1 MFSKLAKTSSRQ
13 REILEVV
20 FRNGWDYMRRLL
32 SGKKADE
39 PELPT
44 PAVLRNIL
52 IDLGPVYVKLGQLL
66 STRPDL
72 MPPAYIE
79 ALTDLQAN
87 VPPVPWSQIE
97 VAMRQQLQ
105 QPLENV
111 FEYVNPDPIA
121 AGSIGQIHRGQT
133 KNGYEVAIK
142 VQRPGIGE
150 VVEQDISIIRGLAEL
165 VSRTEFGEYYD
176 PVSLA
181 DEFAN
186 ALRSEL
192 DFMQEATYTDT
203 LRRNL
208 SKSRWFDPSRVEIP
222 EVHWELTTEKMLTI
236 EWLEGTPILEA
247 DLEGQAPQNGK
258 KPPKNQ
264 TGSSKEIANL
274 LLRVFFQQIYL
285 DGFFHADPHPGNV
298 FYLQDGRVALLDCGM
313 AGRLD
318 PRTQKILTELLLA
331 IISLDGQRCAHLT
344 LDLADDNKGTNVARL
359 ESDYNRLLRRY
370 YNRNLSEINF
380 SELVYEV
387 LQTARENHVKL
398 PGNIG
403 LYSKTIANLEG
414 VARTLDPE
422 FNLSEQIKPLMS
434 DLLRQQIIGDS
445 PLPALLQTA
454 LETKTLSL
462 ETPRQLGLLLGGI
475 TTETLRWNFSLEGLE
490 GLRRSLDDSANRL
503 SFSIVVGSL
512 IVGAAIIFS
521 EGGSTQ
527 IFFASSTLFSA
538 ASLLG
543 LWLVISILRS
553 GRLK

>member
-105 QPLENV
+105 QPLENA

-150 VVEQDISIIRGLAEL
+150 VVEQDISIVRGLAEL

-181 DEFAN
+181 DEFAS

-192 DFMQEATYTDT
+192 DFMQEATYTDA

-208 SKSRWFDPSRVEIP
+208 SQSRWFDPSRVEIP
-222 EVHWELTTEKMLTI
+222 EVYWDLTTEKMLTI

-247 DLEGQAPQNGK
+247 DLDGKAPQNGK
-258 KPPKNQ
+258 KPKTDQATSN
-264 TGSSKEIANL
+264 KEIANL
-274 LLRVFFQQIYL
+274 LLRVFFQQIYV

-298 FYLQDGRVALLDCGM
+298 FYLQDRRVALLDCGM
-313 AGRLD
+313 VGRLD
-318 PRTQKILTELLLA
+318 PRTQRILTELLLA
-331 IISLDGQRCAHLT
+331 IVNLDGQRCAHLT
-344 LDLADDNKGTNVARL
+344 LDLADANQGTNVARL
-359 ESDYNRLLRRY
+359 EADYNRLLRRY
-370 YNRNLSEINF
+370 YNRNLAEINF

-454 LETKTLSL
+454 LETKSLSL
-462 ETPRQLGLLLGGI
+462 STPRQLELLLGGI

-527 IFFASSTLFSA
+527 LFFASSTLFSA